1 MSVPIERVPSG
12 PSRRS
17 TGKPGGPGRRR
28 RSYLP
33 ADQRRAQI
41 LACAK
46 SVFAQRG
53 YHAASVSHLCAA
65 ARIGR
70 GTLYQY
76 FPNKRAVMLA
86 LLEGVEGRVR
96 DVMAARQPLPEAE
109 LTRNGAES
117 PAVLQFCERRLRE
130 LLDAIFVDE
139 ATLRLVVREA
149 RNLDGVIGKV
159 IDNIDTLILGALE
172 HDLMVAQRAR
182 ILRLG
187 DPTMFARYVLGG
199 IEKVIL
205 MALLKNERLDLA
217 ATVHQCVQLELFGLF
232 DQERNP

>member
-1 MSVPIERVPSG
+1 MSVPTERVPPG
-12 PSRRS
+12 PARRAARKH
-17 TGKPGGPGRRR
+17 GAQAHGRRT
-28 RSYLP
+28 YLG

-41 LACAK
+41 LECAK
-46 SVFAQRG
+46 SVFAHRG
-53 YHAASVSHLCAA
+53 YHAASVAHLCAA

-86 LLEGVEGRVR
+86 LLEGVEGRLR
-96 DVMAARQPLPEAE
+96 DVMAARPPLPEAE
-109 LTRNGAES
+109 LIKHGAQS

-139 ATLRLVVREA
+139 QTLRLVVREA
-149 RNLDGVIGKV
+149 RNLDGVLGKV
-159 IDNIDTLILGALE
+159 IDNIDTLVLAALE
-172 HDLMVAQRAR
+172 HDLMIAQRAR

-187 DPTMFARYVLGG
+187 DPMMFARYTLGG

-205 MALLKNERLDLA
+205 MALLKDERIDLGA
-217 ATVHQCVQLELFGLF
+217 MVHQCVQIELFGLF
-232 DQERNP
+232 DTERNA